1 MAFSRPTFFFAVSLT
16 KQMVASL
23 LWPFAKERFTAFGL
37 HLSVGFCFGVLPVY
51 LVTTLALGPP
61 NDASARRFL
70 LV

>member
-1 MAFSRPTFFFAVSLT
+1 VVDSII
-16 KQMVASL
+16 
-23 LWPFAKERFTAFGL
+23 WPFQSEPFTAFGL

-61 NDASARRFL
+61 NDASAWRFL